1 MNKNKRNLDEKFCKD
16 CLVLLDENNTNE
28 YDIKSSQYVCRV
40 CCKQRNQRRYENK
53 KEIIR
58 EQQRIYD
65 FNVKMKIIEA
75 YGGKCACCNE
85 DTMEFLT
92 IDHINNDGAE
102 DRKKNGNKSGG
113 KLYRWLIKN
122 NFPKGDYQILCFN
135 CNCAKGFFGYCPHN
149 KPEIVIRPTRKSKSD
164 LDRI

>member
-1 MNKNKRNLDEKFCKD
+1 MSKSKKCFKEKFCKD
-16 CLVLLDENNTNE
+16 CLITLNENNANK
-28 YDIKSSQYVCRV
+28 YDMDHAQYVCIKCR
-40 CCKQRNQRRYENK
+40 KQRNKQRYQNR

-65 FNVKMKIIEA
+65 LNVKIKIIEA
-75 YGGKCACCNE
+75 YGGKCICCNE
-85 DTMEFLT
+85 DAIEFLT

-113 KLYRWLIKN
+113 NLYRWLIKN
-122 NFPKGDYQILCFN
+122 NFPKENYQILCYN

-149 KPEIVIRPTRKSKSD
+149 KPEFVIRPTRKV
-164 LDRI
+164 I

>member
-1 MNKNKRNLDEKFCKD
+1 MNKNKKCIEEKFCID
-16 CLVLLDENNTNE
+16 CLVALNNNNVNK
-28 YDIKSSQYVCRV
+28 YNMDHAQYVCIK
-40 CCKQRNQRRYENK
+40 CQKQRDKQKYQDR

-58 EQQRIYD
+58 EKQRIYD
-65 FNVKMKIIEA
+65 LNVKMKIIEA
-75 YGGKCACCNE
+75 YGSKCVCCNE
-85 DTMEFLT
+85 DTIEFLT

-122 NFPKGDYQILCFN
+122 NFPKRDYQILCFN

-149 KPEIVIRPTRKSKSD
+149 KPEIVIRLTRKKY
-164 LDRI
+164 